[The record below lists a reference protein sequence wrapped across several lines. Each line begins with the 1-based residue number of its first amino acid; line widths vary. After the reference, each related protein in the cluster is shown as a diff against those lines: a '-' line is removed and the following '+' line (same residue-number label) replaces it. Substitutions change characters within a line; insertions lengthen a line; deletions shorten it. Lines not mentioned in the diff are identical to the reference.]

1 MRTAPLLMAAG
12 LMGLGV
18 LMAQNGPAPWFSAA
32 QAQRGQALA
41 LQQCAAC
48 HGVRLEGRYGPP
60 LSGSRFSEKWR
71 GQGGKALQLYIAQNM
86 PKGQAGHL
94 SQTQTLELIAFILQT
109 NGYPGGRQDL
119 TPETLEQLKLFQP

>member
-18 LMAQNGPAPWFSAA
+18 LMAQNGPALWFSAA

-60 LSGSRFSEKWR
+60 LSGPRFLGKW
-71 GQGGKALQLYIAQNM
+71 GGRSAEELRAFIATQM
-86 PKGQAGHL
+86 PLGRAGTL
-94 SQTQTLELIAFILQT
+94 SPQQTLELVAYILQA
-109 NGYPGGRQDL
+109 NGLARAEALDL
-119 TPETLEQLKLFQP
+119 GALPKIVLPRP